1 MSISTFEIAARRSDD
16 PSCWSYSRS
25 PAAKTLLV
33 RLDPDEPDRLD
44 PIDRLEDVSDARKR
58 PPPHH
63 RRRPARSE
71 RVESVSRRQRPL
83 PLQVGDVYLILVP
96 DDVNAILAGIGKLA
110 DGMRN
115 ANAGQDMRPGAEKAL
130 GTYLDELAALQQA
143 LTAPASSLADPP
155 FEVTRDRARLL
166 RLVLADITGYQRG
179 DLTPGLRELRRLL
192 STR

>member
-1 MSISTFEIAARRSDD
+1 MD
-16 PSCWSYSRS
+16 
-25 PAAKTLLV
+25 
-33 RLDPDEPDRLD
+33 
-44 PIDRLEDVSDARKR
+44 
-58 PPPHH
+58 
-63 RRRPARSE
+63 
-71 RVESVSRRQRPL
+71 SVSRRQRPL

-115 ANAGQDMRPGAEKAL
+115 ANAGQDVRPGAEKAL

-179 DLTPGLRELRRLL
+179 DLTPALRELRHLL

>member
-1 MSISTFEIAARRSDD
+1 MD
-16 PSCWSYSRS
+16 
-25 PAAKTLLV
+25 
-33 RLDPDEPDRLD
+33 
-44 PIDRLEDVSDARKR
+44 
-58 PPPHH
+58 
-63 RRRPARSE
+63 
-71 RVESVSRRQRPL
+71 SVSRRQRPL

-115 ANAGQDMRPGAEKAL
+115 ANAGQDVRPGAEKAL

-179 DLTPGLRELRRLL
+179 DLAPEGVRFPV
-192 STR
+192 